1 MDRDAIIRAAFFG
14 LGTAICRLS
23 IPKETLAY
31 DPTLDYHPAGRK
43 TMHARGMHKILHD
56 ATCICLLCRDQGEA
70 YKKGAE
76 GLRVLLGLLVFC
88 SGCELEATTLTR

>member
-1 MDRDAIIRAAFFG
+1 
-14 LGTAICRLS
+14 
-23 IPKETLAY
+23 
-31 DPTLDYHPAGRK
+31 
-43 TMHARGMHKILHD
+43 MHKILHD
-56 ATCICLLCRDQGEA
+56 ATCICLMCLHKGEA